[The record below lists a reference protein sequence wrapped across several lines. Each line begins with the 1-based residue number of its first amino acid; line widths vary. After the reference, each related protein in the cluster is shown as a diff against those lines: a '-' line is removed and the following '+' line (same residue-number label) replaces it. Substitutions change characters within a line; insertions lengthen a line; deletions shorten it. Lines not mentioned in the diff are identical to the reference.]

1 MRWKWKHKKVME
13 NLYKQIAFFNVIIV
27 NASGHNPVEIPVKK
41 NNRKKYNQKNWNRN
55 ECREFEGKF
64 GPPPPPTA
72 SRSGHPIGRPE
83 CDAGDMVRIRAD
95 SIGRRF
101 TQWHAIRTVRRPLFF
116 YFLLFFLNFLWF
128 FLAGS
133 RGQIVRFFFF
143 PPRSGNKHQGL
154 SKRTVRIGD

>member
-1 MRWKWKHKKVME
+1 ME

-27 NASGHNPVEIPVKK
+27 NASGHNPVEIPVEKK
-41 NNRKKYNQKNWNRN
+41 TIEKNTIKRIGTETSAENS
-55 ECREFEGKF
+55 RESLD
-64 GPPPPPTA
+64 PPPPPTA

-116 YFLLFFLNFLWF
+116 YFLLFFLFFMIF

-133 RGQIVRFFFF
+133 RGRIVRFFFFF